1 MLPAWQEE
9 NPNFAMMNTREN
21 DEYINISLNSLG
33 SENAN
38 EKQKQ
43 TNKIIK
49 NVLKE
54 VTDDKI
60 K

>member
-1 MLPAWQEE
+1 
-9 NPNFAMMNTREN
+9 MNEN

-54 VTDDKI
+54 VTVDKN
-60 K
+60 KTNDK